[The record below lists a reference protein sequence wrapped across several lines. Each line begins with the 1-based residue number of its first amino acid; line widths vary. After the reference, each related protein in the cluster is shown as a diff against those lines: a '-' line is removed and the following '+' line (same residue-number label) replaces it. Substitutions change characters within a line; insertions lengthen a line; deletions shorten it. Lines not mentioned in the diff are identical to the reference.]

1 MSTFIITLAHEEEI
15 KNETAVIEEKMRG
28 ENFVPVNAKTSQR
41 QVFMYYGNLG
51 IQHVTEMVKMIVLS
65 VGKTVSFTVMK
76 DKYAEKQF
84 HKNTGSRYMPSL

>member
-1 MSTFIITLAHEEEI
+1 MSTYIITLAHEEEL
-15 KNETAVIEEKMRG
+15 KNQTATIEAKMKG
-28 ENFVPVNAKTSQR
+28 ENFVPVNGKSSHR

-65 VGKTVSFTVMK
+65 VGKTVSFTVIK

-84 HKNTGSRYMPSL
+84 HKNNAARYLPSL